1 MEILSGVGAPT
12 GRYCNLA
19 RLKTRPTF
27 IPLPKGIKNGLTPR
41 RASPEIL
48 LCSPGYPDNF
58 GDAMTQRT
66 TPPFRADHVGSLL
79 RPAELAEARAKAKRS
94 EISPEQLRAVQDEC
108 IREAVAR
115 QESVGIQAVT
125 DGEFRR
131 DWWHIDFLS
140 GFDGVTLSTGDA
152 YGEAKF
158 KNTDEQ
164 PPFMLVTGKIRR
176 TKPSMLDH
184 FKFLKSVAKRTP
196 KFTMPSPAMLH
207 ARADRAS
214 LKKTYPDLDEFW
226 EDLTRAY
233 REEIADLYKA
243 GCRYLQIDDT
253 TIAMMGDPKV
263 QEQFKKL
270 GDDPRKDNAMYA
282 EAVNAAIRD
291 VPEDMTVAIH
301 TCRGN
306 FKSTWL
312 ASGSYDF
319 VAETVFKRL
328 EVDAFFLEYDTDRAG
343 GFEPLRHVPKGKTV
357 VLGLVSSKVPDLE
370 KKDDLK
376 RRIEAA
382 AKYVPL
388 EDLCLSPQCGF
399 SSTHHGNKL
408 TAEDQWRKLG
418 LVLEVSK
425 SVWG

>member
-1 MEILSGVGAPT
+1 
-12 GRYCNLA
+12 
-19 RLKTRPTF
+19 
-27 IPLPKGIKNGLTPR
+27 
-41 RASPEIL
+41 
-48 LCSPGYPDNF
+48 
-58 GDAMTQRT
+58 MTQRK

-79 RPAELAEARAKAKRS
+79 RPAELHEARAKANRGEMS
-94 EISPEQLRAVQDEC
+94 ADALRALQDRH
-108 IREAVAR
+108 IREAVAK
-115 QESVGIQAVT
+115 QESVGMQLVT

-131 DWWHIDFLS
+131 DWWHIDFIH
-140 GFDGVTLSTGDA
+140 GFDGVELAAGDA
-152 YGEAKF
+152 YGDAKF

-164 PPFMLVTGKIRR
+164 PPFMTVKSRIRR
-176 TKPSMLDH
+176 TKPSMLEH

-207 ARADRAS
+207 ARGDRGS

-226 EDLTRAY
+226 ADLTQAY

-253 TIAMMGDPKV
+253 TIAMWGDPKV
-263 QEQFKKL
+263 QEQFRKL
-270 GDDPRKDNAMYA
+270 GDDPKRDAAMYA
-282 EAVNAAIRD
+282 DAVNAAIRD
-291 VPEDMTVAIH
+291 VPDDMTVAIH

-312 ASGSYDF
+312 ASGAYADF
-319 VAETVFKRL
+319 VAERVFTGL
-328 EVDAFFLEYDTDRAG
+328 DVDAFFLEYDTERAG

-357 VLGLVSSKVPDLE
+357 VLGLVSSKVPELE

-376 RRIEAA
+376 RRIDAA
-382 AKYVPL
+382 SKYIPL
-388 EDLCLSPQCGF
+388 ENLCLSPQCGF

-408 TAEDQWRKLG
+408 TADDQWRKLG

>member
-1 MEILSGVGAPT
+1 
-12 GRYCNLA
+12 
-19 RLKTRPTF
+19 
-27 IPLPKGIKNGLTPR
+27 
-41 RASPEIL
+41 
-48 LCSPGYPDNF
+48 
-58 GDAMTQRT
+58 MTQRT

-79 RPAELAEARAKAKRS
+79 RPAELAEARAKAKRGELS
-94 EISPEQLRAVQDEC
+94 AEALRAVQDKC
-108 IREAVAR
+108 IREAVAK
-115 QESVGIQAVT
+115 QESVGMQVVT

-131 DWWHIDFLS
+131 DWWHIDFIS
-140 GFDGVTLSTGDA
+140 GFDGVSLSHEA
-152 YGEAKF
+152 YGDAKF

-164 PPFMLVTGKIRR
+164 PPFMSVKSKIRR
-176 TKPSMLDH
+176 SKPSMLEH

-196 KFTMPSPAMLH
+196 KFTLPSPAMLH
-207 ARADRAS
+207 ARGDRAA

-226 EDLTRAY
+226 ADLTRAY
-233 REEIADLYKA
+233 REEIRDLYDA

-282 EAVNAAIRD
+282 DAVNAAIRD
-291 VPEDMTVAIH
+291 VPDDMTVAIH

-312 ASGSYDF
+312 ASGGYDF

-370 KKDDLK
+370 KKDELR

-388 EDLCLSPQCGF
+388 ENLCLSPQCGF
-399 SSTHHGNKL
+399 SSTHHGNQL